1 MATTTAARQQAPP
14 AQRRMTLGAVRRGPQ
29 PTPERLMLVGVE
41 AVGKSSFAADA
52 PAPIFV
58 DAEDGL
64 HHLDVASFPRP
75 ATFADVLEGIET
87 LTSEAHEYRTVVLDT
102 LDAMEAL
109 VWAEICR
116 RHGWENIETPGY
128 GRGYNVAL
136 DEWRKLL
143 AALERLR
150 SAKGMHVIVTA
161 HAAIRTFSNPLGQD
175 YSRYECKL
183 HRGAAALWREWVD
196 VALFC
201 TFEEYASRGK
211 TDSRVKGVSTGRR
224 VAYTQRT
231 AAYDAKTRY
240 PLPAEL
246 PLSYADYAA
255 ARAAAQPARP
265 EALRSEALALLD
277 ELAPDEAKRAQIVM
291 AITAAADS
299 GERLAKIVD
308 RLRTLVS
315 EKESA

>member
-1 MATTTAARQQAPP
+1 MATAASRATPVQP
-14 AQRRMTLGAVRRGPQ
+14 RRMTLAAVRKGPQ
-29 PTPERLMLVGVE
+29 PTPERILLVGVE

-75 ATFADVLEGIET
+75 TTFSDVIEAVET
-87 LTSEAHEYRTVVLDT
+87 LIVEEHDYRTIVLDT
-102 LDAMEAL
+102 LDAIEAL
-109 VWAEICR
+109 VWSDICR
-116 RHGWENIETPGY
+116 RHGWDNIESPGY
-128 GRGYNVAL
+128 GRGYNVAI

-143 AALERLR
+143 SALERLR
-150 SAKGMHVIVTA
+150 SAKGMHVILAA
-161 HAAIRTFSNPLGQD
+161 HAAIRPFSNPIGQD

-183 HRGAAALWREWVD
+183 HRGAAALWKEWVD

-201 TFEEYASRGK
+201 TFEEYAARGK
-211 TDSRVKGVSTGRR
+211 TDTRAKGVSTGRR

-231 AAYDAKTRY
+231 AGYDAKSRY

-265 EALRSEALALLD
+265 EALRAEAQALLD
-277 ELAPDEAKRAQIVM
+277 ELAPDEGKRTQIVT
-291 AITAAADS
+291 AIMAAADS

-315 EKESA
+315 EKEEA